1 MAVQKD
7 YEKFLKITDYNVLFE
22 GDRLFTEKN
31 LLHIHENYEQ
41 KFIVLDLDEETLEQR
56 HVDRNDTQS
65 DQFKK
70 SRHTKIQNILNNTR
84 LQPDLE
90 VIQIRDKQKAGI
102 IAKKVIKFLF

>member
-7 YEKFLKITDYNVLFE
+7 YEKFLQITDYNVLFE

-31 LLHIHENYEQ
+31 LLDLHEKYEHM
-41 KFIVLDLDEETLEQR
+41 FIVLDLDEETLEQR

-65 DQFKK
+65 DKFKK